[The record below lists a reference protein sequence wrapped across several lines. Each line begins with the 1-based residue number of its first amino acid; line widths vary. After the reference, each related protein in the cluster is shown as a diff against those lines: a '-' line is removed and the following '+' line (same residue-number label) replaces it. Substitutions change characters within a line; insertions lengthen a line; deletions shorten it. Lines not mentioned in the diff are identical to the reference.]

1 MTSTDIVKHIEYR
14 PLTTVDAIKDDK
26 LRKEL
31 QNAAKTIIN
40 IKNKKI
46 KDFVNIYK
54 IAVNH
59 TYEIEDPIL
68 IRHFLLE
75 TVEK

>member
-1 MTSTDIVKHIEYR
+1 MTTTDIIKDIKYQ
-14 PLTTVDAIKDDK
+14 PLNTVRAIKDDK
-26 LRKEL
+26 RRKEI
-31 QNAAKTIIN
+31 QNTAKTIIN

-46 KDFVNIYK
+46 KDFVNVYK

-68 IRHFLLE
+68 IRHSLLE